1 MIRVPPSVPPIRV
14 KASVPQN
21 AEWVSGINAREKFR
35 EDQAEK
41 AGCDDARLQQNHRTR
56 FVICA
61 CGGSHST
68 LLLRALCHLTP
79 AEFRGNILQD
89 RLNHMGVVG
98 DTKLVRHGEQESI
111 GFGNRLILRK
121 LLN

>member
-1 MIRVPPSVPPIRV
+1 MTKRLC
-14 KASVPQN
+14 QGL
-21 AEWVSGINAREKFR
+21 EWLAREKFR
-35 EDQAEK
+35 EDKAEK
-41 AGCDDARLQQNHRTR
+41 AGSDDTRVQQNYRR
-56 FVICA
+56 RYVICA
-61 CGGSHST
+61 CGGSHSA

-79 AEFRGNILQD
+79 AEFRGDILQD

-98 DTKLVRHGEQESI
+98 DTKLVWHGEQQGV

>member
-1 MIRVPPSVPPIRV
+1 MSKRLC
-14 KASVPQN
+14 QGL
-21 AEWVSGINAREKFR
+21 EWLVREKFR
-35 EDQAEK
+35 EDKAEK
-41 AGCDDARLQQNHRTR
+41 AGSDDARLQQNHRRR

-61 CGGSHST
+61 CGGSHSA
-68 LLLRALCHLTP
+68 LLFRALCHLTP
-79 AEFRGNILQD
+79 AEFRGDILQD

-98 DTKLVRHGEQESI
+98 DTKLIRHGEQQGI

>member
-1 MIRVPPSVPPIRV
+1 MLPIRV
-14 KASVPQN
+14 QASVPQN

-35 EDQAEK
+35 EDKPEK
-41 AGCDDARLQQNHRTR
+41 AGSDEARLQQDHGRR

-61 CGGSHST
+61 CRGSHSA
-68 LLLRALCHLTP
+68 LLFRALCHLTP
-79 AEFRGNILQD
+79 AEFRGDILQD

-98 DTKLVRHGEQESI
+98 DTKLVRHGEQQGI